1 MSDWASIASA
11 IDMPNL
17 QKSFIGVYGYIL
29 TLLVD
34 SEVVDLV
41 AMAFLDLLGVSADD
55 KDFMFKSYLPA
66 IRQASSHHYL
76 GLRDRIEL
84 ATNTVASSV
93 KLLFAFLWQV
103 SEGQVMSLLLFA
115 GGSY

>member
-1 MSDWASIASA
+1 M
-11 IDMPNL
+11 
-17 QKSFIGVYGYIL
+17 YGYIL

-34 SEVVDLV
+34 PEVVDVV

-55 KDFMFKSYLPA
+55 KDFMFQSYLPA
-66 IRQASSHHYL
+66 IRQASSHRYL

-84 ATNTVASSV
+84 ATNTLATSV

-103 SEGQVMSLLLFA
+103 REKQVMSLSSLCRRKLLT
-115 GGSY
+115 